1 MDAVHTLY
9 WEECGNPYGTPVLF
23 LHGGPGAGCSAEH
36 RRFFDPQHY
45 RIVLFD
51 QRGAGRSTPH
61 GEVTN
66 NTTAHLVSDI
76 EALRGLL
83 NIPVWHVFGGSWG
96 STLALAYAQAHPAAC
111 LSLTLRGIFLL
122 RSSEV
127 EWFVNGLRRFAPQAW
142 KEFVEFL
149 PPALRTDICEGYWTQ
164 LNHELPEIRLAA
176 AHSWANYEARSVM
189 LRTNTSV
196 PATGTPASN
205 PPVLSAAAKHSAVG
219 LARLEV
225 HYMRSNRFSPDDAL
239 LRGVERIRHIPCAI
253 VQGKY
258 DLLCPPLTAAELHE
272 AWPES
277 TLQII
282 DDAGHSAFEPGI
294 RAALVHIMDGRRTA
308 SR

>member
-1 MDAVHTLY
+1 M
-9 WEECGNPYGTPVLF
+9 F